1 MDVTTRFT
9 FIKLKRLSKP
19 FLLIPL
25 AALCWAQADRPG
37 RKWTTIER
45 MEPAHLEAVHQARLN
60 FAKSRKPVMPVGVY
74 RDVRAVLH
82 VHAEDSDHTKGTRAE
97 VQAGAKQA
105 GIQAVFSTDHRGPKP
120 DAWRGVRD
128 GVLFVP
134 GSEDDH
140 QLRFP
145 VPDMLKFLSH
155 VEEQIDMSSEGFDGM
170 EIYNRHADQNDETE
184 FNKFFQAAAKDPA
197 AWAKLV
203 DAQRRYPDEVFNAA
217 QDYWP
222 PVFSRWDKE
231 LEKRVFTGIAAND
244 SHKNQVYQ
252 GTVFD
257 PYEVS
262 FRSAVTH
269 ILAREVT
276 EAALRRSLAE
286 GRAYVAHDWLADPS
300 GFVFAAS
307 NNLGVYQIGDS
318 IPLFQDA
325 KLTAMLPV
333 AAKMKLIHNGKVLS
347 EATGTKLEYSTRE
360 PGYYRLEAWLEVDG
374 ELRPWIYSNPIYV
387 AAKSNLKLPT
397 GEISENVEVRRDIE
411 YVAGAP
417 DDAPKHKLDIY
428 VPKGKTN
435 VPVFVFIHGG
445 AWKQGDRSQYP
456 ALGNRLAREGI
467 AVVIP
472 SYRLAPKNRHPAQ
485 IDDVR
490 AAFRWTV
497 AHLSEFGGD
506 PARIYVGGHSAGGHL
521 SALLALTE
529 PGIRGVAP
537 MSGVYDVTGI
547 ESVFTEDPDVRKAA
561 SPINHVKAGAPP
573 FTITYCQWD
582 YLALPQQAEQFAS
595 ALKDVGVQ
603 VRVLYVPNE
612 SHISE
617 IINATKDMD
626 LTLRALLDLIK

>member
-1 MDVTTRFT
+1 MP
-9 FIKLKRLSKP
+9 KLL
-19 FLLIPL
+19 LLIPL
-25 AALCWAQADRPG
+25 ATLLWAQADRPG
-37 RKWTTIER
+37 RKWTTLER
-45 MEPAHLEAVHQARLN
+45 MEPANLEAVHQARLN
-60 FAKSRKPVMPVGVY
+60 FAKSRQPVIPIGVY
-74 RDVRAVLH
+74 RDYRAVMH
-82 VHAEDSDHTKGTRAE
+82 VHAEDSEHTKGTRAE
-97 VQAGAKQA
+97 VLAGAKEA
-105 GIQAVFSTDHRGPKP
+105 GIQAVFFTDHRGPKP
-120 DAWRGVRD
+120 DTWRGVKD
-128 GVLFVP
+128 GVLFLP

-155 VEEQIDMSSEGFDGM
+155 VEERLDMPSDGFHGM
-170 EIYNRHADQNDETE
+170 EIYNRHADQTDESE
-184 FNKFFQAAAKDPA
+184 FNKYFEAAGKDSA
-197 AWAKLV
+197 AWSKLV
-203 DAQRRYPDEVFNAA
+203 DAQKRYPDEVFNAA

-222 PVFSRWDKE
+222 AIFARWDKE

-244 SHKNQVYQ
+244 SHKNQIYQ

-257 PYEVS
+257 PYAVS

-269 ILAREVT
+269 ILARELT
-276 EAALRRSLAE
+276 ESALRRSLKE
-286 GRAYVAHDWLADPS
+286 GRVYVAHDWLADPA
-300 GFVFAAS
+300 GFAFVAT

-325 KLTAMLPV
+325 KLTAMLPL
-333 AAKMKLIHNGKVLS
+333 AAKLKLIHNGKVVS
-347 EATGTKLEYSTRE
+347 EASGTKLEHKARE

-387 AAKSNLKLPT
+387 AATSNLKLPA

-417 DDAPKHKLDIY
+417 EDAAKHKLDIY
-428 VPKGKTN
+428 IPKGKTN

-445 AWKQGDRSQYP
+445 AWKQGDRSQYT

-467 AVVIP
+467 AVVVP
-472 SYRLAPKNRHPAQ
+472 SYRLAPKNLHPAQ

-497 AHLSEFGGD
+497 AHLGEFGGD

-521 SALLALTE
+521 SSLLALTE
-529 PGIRGVAP
+529 PGIRGVASL
-537 MSGVYDVTGI
+537 SGVYDVTSI
-547 ESVFTEDPDVRKAA
+547 DSVFTGDLAVRKAA
-561 SPINHVKAGAPP
+561 SPINHIKPGAPP

-582 YLALPQQAEQFAS
+582 YLALPQQAEQFAV
-595 ALKDVGVQ
+595 ALKEAGVK
-603 VRVLYVPNE
+603 VNLVYIPNE

-617 IINATKDMD
+617 IVNISKELDP
-626 LTLRALLDLIK
+626 TLRAVLETLTEPRPTEPRP

>member
-1 MDVTTRFT
+1 
-9 FIKLKRLSKP
+9 
-19 FLLIPL
+19 
-25 AALCWAQADRPG
+25 
-37 RKWTTIER
+37 

-60 FAKSRKPVMPVGVY
+60 FAKSRQPVIPLGVY
-74 RDVRAVLH
+74 RDIRAVLH
-82 VHAEDSDHTKGTRAE
+82 VHAEDAEHTKGTRAE
-97 VQAGAKQA
+97 VLAGAKQA
-105 GIQAVFSTDHRGPKP
+105 GLQAVFFTDHRGPKP

-155 VEEQIDMSSEGFDGM
+155 VEERPDAPSDGFDGM
-170 EIYNRHADQNDETE
+170 EIYNRHADQTDETE
-184 FNKFFQAAAKDPA
+184 FNRFFQAAMSDPA

-203 DAQRRYPDEVFNAA
+203 DAQKRYPDEVFNAA

-222 PVFSRWDKE
+222 AIFARWDKE
-231 LEKRVFTGIAAND
+231 LEKRIFTGIAAND
-244 SHKNQVYQ
+244 SHKNQAFL

-276 EAALRRSLAE
+276 EAALRRSLRE
-286 GRAYVAHDWLADPS
+286 GRAYVAHDWLADPT

-318 IPLFQDA
+318 IPLFTDA
-325 KLTAMLPV
+325 KLTALLPLP
-333 AAKMKLIHNGKVLS
+333 AKLKLIHNGKIVR
-347 EATGTKLEYSTRE
+347 EANGAKLEYTTRE

-374 ELRPWIYSNPIYV
+374 ELRPWIYANPIFV
-387 AAKSNLKLPT
+387 AANSNLKLPA
-397 GEISENVEVRRDIE
+397 GEISENVEVRRGIE
-411 YVAGAP
+411 YASGAAE
-417 DDAPKHKLDIY
+417 DASKHKLDVY
-428 VPKGKTN
+428 LPKGKTN

-445 AWKQGDRSQYP
+445 SWKQGDRSQYG

-467 AVVIP
+467 AMVVP
-472 SYRLAPKNRHPAQ
+472 SYRLAPKNLHPAQ

-497 AHLSEFGGD
+497 AHLGDIGGD
-506 PARIYVGGHSAGGHL
+506 PARVYVGGHSAGGHL
-521 SALLALTE
+521 SSLLALTE
-529 PGIRGVAP
+529 PGIRGVASL
-537 MSGVYDVTGI
+537 SGVYDVTGI
-547 ESVFTEDPDVRKAA
+547 EKVFTADPAVRKDA

-573 FTITYCQWD
+573 FLITYCQWD
-582 YLALPQQAEQFAS
+582 YAALPQQAEQFAA
-595 ALKDVGVQ
+595 ALKQAGVK
-603 VRVLYVPNE
+603 VNLVYIPNE

-617 IINATKDMD
+617 IVNASKESDP
-626 LTLRALLDLIK
+626 TLRALLDFIK